1 MGDFQMTIKA
11 SGRLVSILSVLLL
24 STGLFVCFAGPLPA
38 AAGTEDN
45 AAADPQSAS
54 ADVDSAA
61 AQPVAH
67 HKRARH
73 ASRHWRRYAHHKS
86 SGKVALKSSSAG
98 KPDATDVAA
107 EGDISTTIP
116 PSVANANALL
126 AAAGTPD
133 GNARAMAARANGILQ
148 AAAEKPADA
157 QPAAETQVP
166 APDQVPA
173 ADQVLAPDQLNDVD
187 RKLPASA
194 ASAPA
199 PAMTSADAPT
209 QAMASADAPDQPAVA
224 TRDDSST
231 SDRTSLIGKI
241 FMACGGVLTLA
252 SAVRMF
258 MA

>member
-1 MGDFQMTIKA
+1 MTIKA
-11 SGRLVSILSVLLL
+11 SGRSVSIFPVLILA
-24 STGLFVCFAGPLPA
+24 TGLFVCFAGPLPA

-45 AAADPQSAS
+45 AAADSQSAS
-54 ADVDSAA
+54 TDVDSAA

-73 ASRHWRRYAHHKS
+73 ASRHWRRYAHHES

-98 KPDATDVAA
+98 KSDATDVAA
-107 EGDISTTIP
+107 EGDISTAIP
-116 PSVANANALL
+116 PSVANANAQL

-133 GNARAMAARANGILQ
+133 GNARAMAARANDILQAAADNIPQ

-166 APDQVPA
+166 APDQVA
-173 ADQVLAPDQLNDVD
+173 APDQVLAPDQLNDVD
-187 RKLPASA
+187 RTLPASA
-194 ASAPA
+194 TSAP
-199 PAMTSADAPT
+199 
-209 QAMASADAPDQPAVA
+209 ASADAPGRPTVA

-252 SAVRMF
+252 SAIRMF